1 MKLLDFAKIARP
13 TFKFDWFHSLLM
25 DYLEALYAR
34 SPEVENLAISLPPG
48 SGKTET
54 CILFDAFAVAHNP
67 LREHVIS
74 VSNADTLARLACT
87 NVLRVLNRPDIQSR
101 FPLRFDQE
109 TQNTFTVSGSDGRPA
124 MWASGLFGT
133 LTGMRSTLTVID
145 DPIKNLEV
153 AYSTDQLDKIEE
165 NLSAVV
171 ETRSTPGSPIV
182 VIATRWSH
190 GDPTGRFIEK
200 ALTNPDARQ
209 WKYINLACWNRGED
223 SFIHDTKT
231 DTRTFLPKYEALAK
245 VKGQAYSFTKKQF
258 EGKRADLGDL
268 FSPLYL
274 GQPIANG
281 SALFPSEAWG
291 VCDPNINHEELD
303 MIVTAWDCASK
314 TGAGNDY
321 SANVVVGH
329 RSDGFYVVLDAWKS
343 KVDFSQ
349 LPGII
354 AERYKAIYKRYRNM
368 ALLAIEDTSAGQQA
382 IQLIQATH
390 PEVPLLAAKAT
401 KSKVIRAQGV
411 TPLTRAGLVL
421 LPRGAEWREQFIS
434 ELAQF
439 PAGRHD
445 DVVDAFVHA
454 LKTFYAQ
461 GDFRP
466 HEFQISPGRLLSESE
481 AIRQTAREMIEDVV
495 PEFEAISPE
504 LDDFDR
510 RF

>member
-1 MKLLDFAKIARP
+1 MKLIEFAKIARP

-25 DYLEALYAR
+25 DHLEALYAR
-34 SPEVENLAISLPPG
+34 CPEVPNLAISLPPG

-54 CILFDAFAVAHNP
+54 AILFDAYAVAHNP

-74 VSNADTLARLACT
+74 VSNADTLARLACM
-87 NVLRVLNRPDIQSR
+87 NVLRVLNRPDIQQR
-101 FPLRFDQE
+101 FPLAFDQE

-124 MWASGLFGT
+124 LWVAGLFGT
-133 LTGMRSTLTVID
+133 LTGMRSTLTIID

-153 AYSTDQLDKIEE
+153 AYSSEQLDKIEE
-165 NLSAVV
+165 NLGAVV

-200 ALTNPDARQ
+200 ALNNAEARQ

-223 SFIHDTKT
+223 SFIHDTAT
-231 DTRTFLPKYEALAK
+231 DTRTFLPRYEALAQ
-245 VKGQAYSFTKKQF
+245 VKGQAYSFTKRQF

-274 GQPIANG
+274 GQPIASG
-281 SALFPSEAWG
+281 SALFPADAWG
-291 VCDPNINHEELD
+291 VTDDKINLEDINL
-303 MIVTAWDCASK
+303 IVTGWDCASK
-314 TGAGNDY
+314 TGASNDY

-329 RSDGFYVVLDAWKS
+329 RSDGNYIVLDVWKS

-349 LPGII
+349 LPGVI
-354 AERYKAIYKRYRNM
+354 AARYTALHQKYRSIP
-368 ALLAIEDTSAGQQA
+368 LLTIEDTSAGQQA
-382 IQLIQATH
+382 IQLIQASH
-390 PEVPLLAAKAT
+390 PEVPMLAAKAI

-421 LPRGAEWREQFIS
+421 LPRNAEWREAFIS

-445 DVVDAFVHA
+445 DVVDAFVHC
-454 LKTFYAQ
+454 LKAFYAS

-466 HEFQISPGRLLSESE
+466 HEFQISVGRVASPFEVMK
-481 AIRQTAREMIEDVV
+481 QTALELVGEVV
-495 PEFEAISPE
+495 PEYEAISPE
-504 LDDFDR
+504 LDEFDR